1 MKVKIIT
8 NLFLSLFAMVL
19 LSSPVHA
26 DAYDDIDRYNSMLDT
41 NVMEYINNNLS
52 SVTIKEKVTCDG
64 YDDNVVVGGVTTSY
78 TDTNNIVHYNTIE
91 LSHTG
96 INTYLH
102 EVGHV
107 IDNSNNGI
115 YRYYS
120 TTEEFETIYMVEWF
134 NNPLY
139 CQCANY
145 NLNSSEY
152 FAESIRQYYL
162 HSTTLKKLNPLTYN
176 YIDTLLKGL

>member
-1 MKVKIIT
+1 
-8 NLFLSLFAMVL
+8 MVL
-19 LSSPVHA
+19 LSTTVHA
-26 DAYDDIDRYNSMLDT
+26 DAYDEIDRYNAMLDT

-52 SVTIKEKVTCDG
+52 SVTIKKTVTCTG
-64 YDDNVVVGGVTTSY
+64 YGDDVVVGGVTTSY
-78 TDTNNIVHYNTIE
+78 TDNNNIVHYNTIE
-91 LSHTG
+91 LSYDG

-102 EVGHV
+102 ELGHI

-120 TTEEFETIYMVEWF
+120 TTQEFMDIYTIEWF

-139 CQCANY
+139 CQCGNY
-145 NLNSSEY
+145 NANSSEY